1 MNEPDLSLT
10 EAVEQAIRSFN
21 RFEKRLF
28 KLAVCN
34 LELDEHINRPEKYP
48 FSRVSA
54 EEYAEAYDLLV
65 GTARI
70 HLKDASL
77 RLIEGV
83 LTYDEDGRGL
93 TRITWTRHVAC
104 HDEGDQID
112 LDWNPVLLPD
122 LLTLQ
127 DKYRLER
134 R

>member
-1 MNEPDLSLT
+1 MNEPVLSLT
-10 EAVEQAIRSFN
+10 DAVERAIHSFN

-54 EEYAEAYDLLV
+54 EEYAEAYNLLG

-77 RLIEGV
+77 RLTEGV
-83 LTYDEDGRGL
+83 LTYNEDGRGL
-93 TRITWTRHVAC
+93 TRITWTRHVTC

-112 LDWNPVLLPD
+112 LDWNPTLLPD
-122 LLTLQ
+122 LLRLQ